1 MSMSS
6 LDFTYWQDGND
17 WIGFLDEFP
26 DYMTQGLSFEELKE
40 NLADLYQDLT
50 SGSIPNIRRR
60 AKLEVA

>member
-1 MSMSS
+1 MSS